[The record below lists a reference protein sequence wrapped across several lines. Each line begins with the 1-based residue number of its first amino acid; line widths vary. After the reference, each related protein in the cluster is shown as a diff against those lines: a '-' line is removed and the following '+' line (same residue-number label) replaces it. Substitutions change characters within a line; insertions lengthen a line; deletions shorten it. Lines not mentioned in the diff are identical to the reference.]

1 MTEVAIPETGNLP
14 VVSDEFVERFPALN
28 PELDIT
34 DMLEEALG
42 PGGEIRLSDLTR
54 IKVPA
59 AELDELMVPDAD
71 TGKARPMEELTG
83 IPVGMTSRRS
93 FWPTPEPSG
102 KPPACSSRDL
112 IHGVGDY
119 GPGSERNPT
128 GLCEHCPMSQ
138 IGSIREIV
146 PGREG
151 NASACKEQRLL
162 FLLTDIEL
170 TPLMIV
176 VPPGSLQAHKQ
187 FGMAL
192 FKRGIRGPL
201 RGRDEVTGKQVRG
214 SSWLAV
220 EVGLSLEKDTSG
232 AGQRYNKLVFGMKR
246 RLTREELAVVDA
258 YGRFVDGLIEKQASM
273 LDRVAEEAA
282 DPNAAVRPEDVEGAY
297 DDDGAP
303 LDDLEDEVEVP
314 AGGAKR

>member
-28 PELDIT
+28 PELDVT

-54 IKVPA
+54 VKVPA
-59 AELDELMVPDAD
+59 ADFDELMVPDPD
-71 TGKARPMEELTG
+71 TGKNRPTEKLIG
-83 IPVGMTSRRS
+83 IPVAMTSRRS
-93 FWPTPEPSG
+93 FWPTPDPSG
-102 KPPACSSRDL
+102 KPPSCSSRDL

-119 GPGSERNPT
+119 GRGSERNPT
-128 GLCEHCPMSQ
+128 GLCEACPMSQ
-138 IGSIREIV
+138 IGSIREII

-162 FLLTDIEL
+162 FLLTGSEL
-170 TPLMIV
+170 LPLMVV
-176 VPPGSLQAHKQ
+176 VPPGSLQNHKQ

-192 FKRGIRGPL
+192 FKRAIRGPL
-201 RGRDEVTGKQVRG
+201 RGRDETTGKQVRG

-232 AGQRYNKLVFGMKR
+232 SGQRYNKLVFGMER
-246 RLTREELAVVDA
+246 RLTKEELAVVDA
-258 YGRFVDGLIEKQASM
+258 YGKFVDELIQKQADQ

-282 DPNAAVRPEDVEGAY
+282 DPNGAVRAEDDDTVY

-303 LDDLEDEVEVP
+303 LDDLEDEVDIPV
-314 AGGAKR
+314 GGAKR